1 MENME
6 ILTGLFDKKD
16 IYLRKLNKASYE
28 ANMKSF
34 EEEYGPAM
42 DALMAVGAEGQDAAG
57 AYESVAVD
65 FSRKVY
71 EKFEKKGKIG
81 SILLMDL
88 NFMMIY
94 YVFPYLLKNKD
105 RGGEELASVLKGRW
119 NETFGSNISYTTY
132 EEIYN
137 GFKKK
142 LFGFF

>member
-1 MENME
+1 MENAE
-6 ILTGLFDKKD
+6 LLTGLFDKKE

-28 ANMKSF
+28 ANMKTF
-34 EEEYGPAM
+34 ENEYGQVIDSLLASATEGE
-42 DALMAVGAEGQDAAG
+42 DASKAGESAAAG
-57 AYESVAVD
+57 
-65 FSRKVY
+65 FSRAVY
-71 EKFEKKGKIG
+71 DKFEKKGKIG

-88 NFMMIY
+88 NFMMVY

-105 RGGEELASVLKGRW
+105 KGGEEFAGVLKDKW

-132 EEIYN
+132 EELYQ